1 MAGFEAVIL
10 VGHGGIASD
19 TPPELVSELKQL
31 ESARNRRGD
40 PRPSP
45 REIELDRQVRDWPRS
60 DGTDPYKA
68 GLESIAA
75 ELGARLGGRRLVVA
89 YNEFCAPSLRD
100 AVTALAEHGAARITI
115 VTTMFTPGGSHSE
128 REMPLEIEY
137 LRKDF
142 PAVKIEYAWPYGLD
156 HIADFLAAHIDRR

>member
-1 MAGFEAVIL
+1 MLPFEAVIL

-31 ESARNRRGD
+31 EGARNRRGD
-40 PRPSP
+40 PQPSE
-45 REIELDRQVRDWPRS
+45 RESELDRKIRDWPRN
-60 DGTDPYKA
+60 GRTDPYKA

-75 ELGARLGGRRLVVA
+75 KLAPRLGARRLVVA

-100 AVTALAEHGAARITI
+100 AVTALAAQGATTITV

-128 REMPLEIEY
+128 REMPVEIEA
-137 LRKDF
+137 LRRDF
-142 PAVKIEYAWPYGLD
+142 PAVKLEYAWPFGLD
-156 HIADFLAAHIDRR
+156 QIAAFLAAHIDRQ